1 MELGMRE
8 LMRLSDV
15 RRWHTVRVACEQTL
29 ADHSCRVALIAMRLY
44 QLVVEEENNAD
55 VAALL
60 TTALLHDAAEVHL
73 GDPPPAGKT
82 TAYAMEERSA
92 LTHIPLPFGSFR
104 AIDGGGVTQIIKV
117 ADRIE
122 AWLWIREN
130 AIGEH
135 SLGVINR
142 CFLEMERVAAEFK
155 VTEPAMVVIEEI
167 TRERIELC
175 PF

>member
-1 MELGMRE
+1 MKHGMRE

-15 RRWHTVRVACEQTL
+15 RRWHTVRMAPEQTL
-29 ADHSCRVALIAMRLY
+29 ADHSCRVALIAL
-44 QLVVEEENNAD
+44 QLHWHHTGEANNAD
-55 VAALL
+55 VATLL

-82 TAYAMEERSA
+82 VMYVSDEIALLNTLPPPFKGLWARSTEA
-92 LTHIPLPFGSFR
+92 RNT
-104 AIDGGGVTQIIKV
+104 IKV

-130 AIGEH
+130 AVGHH
-135 SLGVINR
+135 SQGVAAR
-142 CFLEMERVAAEFK
+142 CFAEMERVAADWMM
-155 VTEPAMVVIEEI
+155 TDAAISVIKEI
-167 TRERIELC
+167 TGENCALC